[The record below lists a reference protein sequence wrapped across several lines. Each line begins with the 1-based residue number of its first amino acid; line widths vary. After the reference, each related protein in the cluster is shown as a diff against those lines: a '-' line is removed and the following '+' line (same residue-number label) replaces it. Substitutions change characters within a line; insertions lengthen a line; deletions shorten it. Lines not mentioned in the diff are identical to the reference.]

1 VLFLT
6 GYIPEEKI
14 SEIRNAAD
22 ILEVVSQA
30 VRLKK
35 TGKNHV
41 GLCPFHTEKT
51 PSFTVNP
58 DKQIFHCFGCGSGGN
73 VFTFLMKHD
82 GISFPEA
89 VRVLAGR
96 YGVELPE
103 RRATPQQRRK
113 MAEREQM
120 LAANRAACDYYRRCL
135 LQRTAGQTARN
146 YLKKRG
152 ISSETIDRFQIGYAP
167 KGWDSLLTEL
177 TGKGFSATL
186 LEKCGLVLRRKS
198 GSGHYDR
205 FRERVVFPI
214 MDLSTRVLGFGGRV
228 LDDSLPKYLNSPETD
243 LYNKSRTLYGL
254 CQTKK
259 HCRDAAAVFIVEG
272 YFDLIALYQHGIRN
286 TVATLGTALT
296 SEHVRLLRGCIGS
309 EGRATLVF
317 DSDEAGVAAARRS
330 VAVFDKGYLNA
341 QILSLDAGYDPD
353 TFVFERGADAF
364 QSAADGARGAIPFL
378 LDTAVGKHGLTI
390 EGKVR
395 IVSELIEP
403 LATIGDEIKQ
413 SLYIRE
419 VAERLVI
426 DEQAIRSRMQQARD
440 RLPAAANSAPEESQR
455 QHRDPVLTRSARIER
470 HLVAMMLQVPAVLPD
485 FDRNRVLDYF
495 ENDSLQALGA
505 TILKRYMENRSRVE
519 FDTAEVD
526 VSDRFAS
533 EVLDSVNDE
542 HQRRLITELTARE
555 ETWSLEGCRKL
566 IAHFAETG
574 RSRSTARDISRK
586 IKEAERN
593 KDNRLLEKLL
603 EEKQQLAVQ
612 RDRKRMALTEK
623 P

>member
-1 VLFLT
+1 LT

-22 ILEVVSQA
+22 IVEVVSES

-73 VFTFLMKHD
+73 VFTFLMKND

-89 VRVLAGR
+89 VRVLARR

-103 RRATPQQRRK
+103 HRPTPQQRRK

-135 LQRTAGQTARN
+135 LKSTAGQTARN
-146 YLKKRG
+146 YLKKRR
-152 ISSETIDRFQIGYAP
+152 ISSETIDGFQIGYAP
-167 KGWDSLLTEL
+167 KGWDNLLNEL
-177 TGKGFSATL
+177 TGKGYSASL

-243 LYNKSRTLYGL
+243 LYNKGRTLYGL

-259 HCRDAAAVFIVEG
+259 HCRDAGAVFIVEG

-286 TVATLGTALT
+286 AVATLGTALT

-330 VAVFDKGYLNA
+330 VSVFDKGYLNA
-341 QILSLDAGYDPD
+341 QILTLEAGYDPD
-353 TFVFERGADAF
+353 SFVFERGAGAF
-364 QSAADGARGAIPFL
+364 QSAADHARGAIPFL
-378 LDTAVGKHGLTI
+378 LDTAVEKHGLTI

-403 LATIGDEIKQ
+403 LATIGDEIRQ
-413 SLYIRE
+413 SLCIRE
-419 VAERLVI
+419 VAERLGI
-426 DEQAIRSRMQQARD
+426 DEQAIWSRMQQARG
-440 RLPAAANSAPEESQR
+440 RLPAAAGRQPEESER
-455 QHRDPVLTRSARIER
+455 QVRDVLLTRTARIER
-470 HLVAMMLQVPAVLPD
+470 YLVAMMLQVPAVLPD
-485 FDRNRVLDYF
+485 IDRNRVLDYF
-495 ENDSLQALGA
+495 ENDSLQALGT
-505 TILKRYMENRSRVE
+505 TILKRFVENKSRVE

-526 VSDRFAS
+526 TADRFAS
-533 EVLDSVNDE
+533 EVLDSVSDE
-542 HQRRLITELTARE
+542 VQRRLITELTATE
-555 ETWSLEGCRKL
+555 ETWSLEGCRKM
-566 IAHFAETG
+566 IEHFADTG
-574 RSRSTARDISRK
+574 RNRSTARDISRK
-586 IKEAERN
+586 IKEAERS
-593 KDNRLLEKLL
+593 KDDRLLEKLL

-612 RDRKRMALTEK
+612 RDRKRTALTEK

>member
-1 VLFLT
+1 LT

-14 SEIRNAAD
+14 SDIRNAAD
-22 ILEVVSQA
+22 IVEVVSEA

-82 GISFPEA
+82 GVSFPEA
-89 VRVLAGR
+89 VRSLARR
-96 YGVELPE
+96 YGIELPE
-103 RRATPQQRRK
+103 RAPTPQQRRQ

-120 LAANRAACDYYRRCL
+120 LAANRAAADYYRRCL
-135 LQRTAGQTARN
+135 LEGNAGQTGRN
-146 YLKKRG
+146 YLKKRR
-152 ISSETIDRFQIGYAP
+152 ISGETIDHFQIGYAP
-167 KGWDSLLTEL
+167 KGWDNLLTEL
-177 TGKGFSATL
+177 TAKGYGASL
-186 LEKCGLVLRRKS
+186 MEKCGLVLQRKS
-198 GSGHYDR
+198 GTGYYDR

-214 MDLSTRVLGFGGRV
+214 MDLNSRVLGFGGRV
-228 LDDSLPKYLNSPETD
+228 MDDSLPKYLNSPETS
-243 LYNKSRTLYGL
+243 LYNKGRSLYGL

-259 HCRDAAAVFIVEG
+259 YCRELGSVFIVEG

-286 TVATLGTALT
+286 AVATLGTALT
-296 SEHVRLLRGCIGS
+296 AEHVRLLRGCIGS

-341 QILSLDAGYDPD
+341 QILSLKTGYDPD
-353 TFVFERGADAF
+353 TYVFEYGAGGF
-364 QSAADGARGAIPFL
+364 QSAANGARGAIPFL
-378 LDTAVGKHGLTI
+378 LDTAVEKYGTTV

-403 LATIGDEIKQ
+403 LAAIGDEIKQ

-419 VAERLVI
+419 VAERLAI
-426 DEQAIRSRMQQARD
+426 DEHAIRLRLQQSGDRMQTPGK
-440 RLPAAANSAPEESQR
+440 RLPSEDLRHPRGPGIERA
-455 QHRDPVLTRSARIER
+455 ARIER
-470 HLVAMMLQVPAVLPD
+470 HLVAMMLQVPAVLSD
-485 FDRNRVLDYF
+485 IDRNHVLDYF
-495 ENDSLQALGA
+495 ENESLRALGSVILSRFQEKKHQVEVSAETGPAA
-505 TILKRYMENRSRVE
+505 T
-519 FDTAEVD
+519 
-526 VSDRFAS
+526 DRFVS
-533 EVLDSVNDE
+533 EILDSVKDE
-542 HQRRLITELTARE
+542 NQRRLITELTNTE
-555 ETWSLEGCRKL
+555 EDWSIEGCQKL
-566 IAHFAETG
+566 IQHFAETG
-574 RSRSTARDISRK
+574 RSRSSARDISRK

-593 KDNRLLEKLL
+593 KDDRLLKKLL
-603 EEKQQLAVQ
+603 EEKQQQAVQ

-623 P
+623 L